1 MQQRQRI
8 KQLERFKKRIIDA
21 KSIED
26 TKKSDDKNK
35 KPAIMVATDVAAR
48 GLHIPDVNHVIH
60 FQIPKTT

>member
-8 KQLERFKKRIIDA
+8 KQLERFKKRIIEA
-21 KSIED
+21 KC
-26 TKKSDDKNK
+26 DDKNK

-60 FQIPKTT
+60 FQIPKST